1 LVQSVILAF
10 IIIAFLMGMLFTS
23 FKMILVSLIPNTIP
37 LIITCGL
44 MGHFGIPLKPSTIL
58 VYSIAFGIAVDDTIH
73 FLTKFRHE
81 LKHHAN
87 RSIQQILSVTIKEM
101 SMSMIYTSIVLFFG
115 FIIFTFSNF
124 QGTVALGALTAITLL
139 VAMFSNLF
147 VLPALIKSFEKSLNA
162 KLELDEAVLEADE
175 FEE

>member
-1 LVQSVILAF
+1 
-10 IIIAFLMGMLFTS
+10 
-23 FKMILVSLIPNTIP
+23 
-37 LIITCGL
+37 
-44 MGHFGIPLKPSTIL
+44 
-58 VYSIAFGIAVDDTIH
+58 
-73 FLTKFRHE
+73 
-81 LKHHAN
+81 
-87 RSIQQILSVTIKEM
+87 
-101 SMSMIYTSIVLFFG
+101 MIYTSIVLFFG

>member
-1 LVQSVILAF
+1 
-10 IIIAFLMGMLFTS
+10 
-23 FKMILVSLIPNTIP
+23 MILVSLLPNIIP
-37 LIITCGL
+37 LLITCGL

-81 LKHHAN
+81 LKLGN
-87 RSIQQILSVTIKEM
+87 RSVDEVLAITVKEM
-101 SMSMIYTSIVLFFG
+101 SQSMIYTSVVLFFG

-124 QGTVALGALTAITLL
+124 QGTVALGALTSITLL
-139 VAMFSNLF
+139 VAMFTNLF
-147 VLPALIKSFEKSLNA
+147 VLPALIKSFEKGLNP
-162 KLELDEAVLEADE
+162 KVELEDAVIEADE